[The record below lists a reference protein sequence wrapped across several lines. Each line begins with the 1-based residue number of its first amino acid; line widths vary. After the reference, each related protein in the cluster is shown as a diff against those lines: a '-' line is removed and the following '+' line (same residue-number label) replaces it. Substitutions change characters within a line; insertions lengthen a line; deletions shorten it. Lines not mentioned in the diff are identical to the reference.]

1 MRKPLVSVVINNYNY
16 AEYVGQAI
24 ESVIGQSYA
33 AVECIVVDDGSTDA
47 SRDVIG
53 RYPGIK
59 TVFKRNGGQLSAVR
73 AGFAGAAGDVVVF
86 LDADDFLYPDACAEI
101 TASWRPDL
109 SLLQYGLD
117 KIDSGGKAIGS
128 YPEQGFLAAGH
139 LEFVLR
145 YGYIPSSPM
154 SGNAFSRDYLARVFD
169 TTPDA
174 HMAADGYLIYCAP
187 LYGRIGSVA
196 KRLGCYR
203 IHGRNASPAA
213 VVNAQTLQR
222 QLVNDIKFREGL
234 VRNIERCGFAGD
246 QAINYL
252 GPYDFRTIILLKKS
266 FDDVPTI
273 KHIPLRV
280 ALAQAVRKFATY
292 PGIPLW
298 NRVKNI
304 VAVIVVA
311 SLPSVLVRRLSSGSW
326 ACLPGR
332 RPARSRQCAT

>member
-1 MRKPLVSVVINNYNY
+1 MRDLLVSVVINNYNY
-16 AEYVGQAI
+16 AYFVGRAI
-24 ESVIGQSYA
+24 ESVIGQTHA

-59 TVFKRNGGQLSAVR
+59 TVFKSNGGQLSAVQ
-73 AGFAGAAGDVVVF
+73 AGFAAASGDIVVF
-86 LDADDFLYPDACAEI
+86 LDADDFLYPAACAEI
-101 TASWRPDL
+101 AASWRPEL

-117 KIDSGGKAIGS
+117 KIDSGGRAIGS
-128 YPEQGFLAAGH
+128 YPEQEFLAAGH
-139 LEFVLR
+139 LEFLLR

-154 SGNAFSRDYLARVFD
+154 SGNAFSSDYLARVFAATLD
-169 TTPDA
+169 T

-187 LYGRIGSVA
+187 LYGRIGSVE

-213 VVNAQTLQR
+213 IVNAQTLQR
-222 QLVNDIKFREGL
+222 QLLNDIKFREGL
-234 VRNIERCGFAGD
+234 ARNIERCGFAAD
-246 QAINYL
+246 KAINYL

-298 NRVKNI
+298 NRAKNI
-304 VAVIVVA
+304 LAVIVIA
-311 SLPSVLVRRLSSGSW
+311 LLPSVLVRRILSGSW
-326 ACLPGR
+326 AHPVDR
-332 RPARSRQCAT
+332 RQDRSRQCAT